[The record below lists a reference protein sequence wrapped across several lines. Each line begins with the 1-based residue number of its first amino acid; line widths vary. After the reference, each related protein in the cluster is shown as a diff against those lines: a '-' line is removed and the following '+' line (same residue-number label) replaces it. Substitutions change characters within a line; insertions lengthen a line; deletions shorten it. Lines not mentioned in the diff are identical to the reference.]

1 LASALLITRI
11 VPVPLGSIRIAAVVG
26 RRRRR
31 WDVLGHACGGAR
43 HHGNITPILQH
54 RHLRVRVLSHNLQKT
69 LLAFFF
75 LLALPGLE
83 SLAALALALLD
94 LLDLASR
101 RC

>member
-1 LASALLITRI
+1 
-11 VPVPLGSIRIAAVVG
+11 
-26 RRRRR
+26 
-31 WDVLGHACGGAR
+31 
-43 HHGNITPILQH
+43 
-54 RHLRVRVLSHNLQKT
+54 LRVRVLSHNLQKT